1 MLRIKKTNRLEQA
14 QKLKLA
20 SADSMGYVT
29 TISCMKKTRQRKDCL
44 KKATFE
50 EINFR
55 KKTFGGIYLYKT

>member
-1 MLRIKKTNRLEQA
+1 MTQA

-20 SADSMGYVT
+20 TADSMGYVT
-29 TISCMKKTRQRKDCL
+29 SISCMKKTRQSKDFL

-55 KKTFGGIYLYKT
+55 KKTFGGIYL